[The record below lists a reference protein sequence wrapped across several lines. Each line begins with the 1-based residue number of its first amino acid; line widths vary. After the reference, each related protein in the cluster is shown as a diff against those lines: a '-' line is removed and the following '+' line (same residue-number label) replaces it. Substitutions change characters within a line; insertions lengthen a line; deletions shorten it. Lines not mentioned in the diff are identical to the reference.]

1 MRDGDRID
9 RERLDRD
16 FFLEAEEIFEAL
28 TESLRALE
36 EACREGRPRP
46 ALINTIF
53 REVHS
58 LKGLA
63 GLQGLQ
69 EIVDLAHGLEDLLE
83 LLRLGRGELTGPRLD
98 LIQEAFDALV
108 TMVRG
113 LAAASGPVV
122 DRSGLRERLR
132 AEASAASGLDSPEAR
147 RVLPGLDPRIAAALS
162 EYEEHRLA
170 EVARAGTGLFVV
182 RLRLEPQEFD
192 ARLRAIVQSL
202 EAAGAEVIC
211 TVPTF
216 GDEADSALLFSLVV
230 ASEAGRPSVA
240 RALHGHAAE
249 VAPLGS
255 GEVGAPD
262 ATAPAVAVDEP
273 GEDLKGVSESIRV
286 PIARLDEVLAQVGE
300 LTIAL
305 ASVGRAAQRAF
316 EARPDDRDVRELGR
330 EIRALLP
337 RLRALQRGT
346 IEARLVPLEQV
357 FGRVGRMVARAA
369 RAAGK
374 EVELHT
380 LGGET
385 ELDKAMMDQL
395 ASPLVHLLRNALDHG
410 IEGPE
415 ERERAGKPRRSRL
428 VLSAFQKGRA
438 AVVDII
444 DDGRGIATASVR
456 AAAEADG
463 RIAPGQPISRAEAH
477 ELIFAPGLSTADRV
491 SQASGRGVGLDVV
504 RRTIRRL
511 KGSIEVRSIE
521 GKGTTF
527 TVTVPITLAL
537 VQALIVRAC
546 GQRFAIPVAAI
557 RENLRLE
564 AARRRLVDAG
574 EIYDHPLGPL
584 PLLRLD
590 HLLRTRPGS
599 RAREEGR
606 YAVVAGPP
614 GKRFGIVVDGF
625 VGQQEVVIKPIGRRL
640 SDLPGLAGATDLGD
654 ATAVL
659 VLDPEG
665 LLAGAESDRV
675 AV

>member
-1 MRDGDRID
+1 MREGDRFD
-9 RERLDRD
+9 RERLERD

-28 TESLRALE
+28 TESLGALE
-36 EACREGRPRP
+36 GACREGRPRP

-69 EIVDLAHGLEDLLE
+69 EIVDLAHALEDLLE
-83 LLRLGRGELTGPRLD
+83 VLRLGRGELTGPRLD

-113 LAAASGPVV
+113 LASESGPVV

-132 AEASAASGLDSPEAR
+132 VEASAASGLDSPEAH
-147 RVLPGLDPRIAAALS
+147 RVLPALDPRIASALS

-170 EVARAGTGLFVV
+170 EVARTGTDLFVV

-216 GDEADSALLFSLVV
+216 GGEADSALFFSMVV

-240 RALHGHAAE
+240 HALHGHAAE
-249 VAPLGS
+249 IAPLGG
-255 GEVGAPD
+255 GEIGAPD
-262 ATAPAVAVDEP
+262 AAAPTVAADEP
-273 GEDLKGVSESIRV
+273 GDDLKGVSESIRV
-286 PIARLDEVLAQVGE
+286 PIARLDEV
-300 LTIAL
+300 
-305 ASVGRAAQRAF
+305 GRAR
-316 EARPDDRDVRELGR
+316 RPAG
-330 EIRALLP
+330 
-337 RLRALQRGT
+337 LR
-346 IEARLVPLEQV
+346 
-357 FGRVGRMVARAA
+357 
-369 RAAGK
+369 
-374 EVELHT
+374 
-380 LGGET
+380 
-385 ELDKAMMDQL
+385 
-395 ASPLVHLLRNALDHG
+395 
-410 IEGPE
+410 GP
-415 ERERAGKPRRSRL
+415 PRRSRPARARPRDPRASSTPARPATWHDR
-428 VLSAFQKGRA
+428 SASGAARAGVRAGRPDGGARRARGGEGGRA
-438 AVVDII
+438 AHPGRGDRARQG
-444 DDGRGIATASVR
+444 DDGSAREPPGAPPAQRPGPRHRGARGAGARRQAPSQPARPERLPEGEGGGRRRHRRRPRDRT
-456 AAAEADG
+456 EADG

-546 GQRFAIPVAAI
+546 GQRFAIPVTAI

-564 AARRRLVDAG
+564 GARRRLVNTG

-590 HLLRTRPGS
+590 DLLRTRPGS
-599 RAREEGR
+599 GGREEGG

-640 SDLPGLAGATDLGD
+640 RDLPGLAGATDLGD

-665 LLAGAESDRV
+665 LFTGAESDRV